1 MHSLISSELVC
12 RSTIL
17 HQSRAQD
24 TSKGMGID
32 AISNPEEKEAALAAK
47 RKRGNERKKAERARK
62 KMAIDDI
69 RDPKLK
75 EAAMAAAKKNKSEQ
89 NKKYQKKRKAMVG

>member
-1 MHSLISSELVC
+1 MS
-12 RSTIL
+12 
-17 HQSRAQD
+17 QYD
-24 TSKGMGID
+24 TAPIKVAGKIAGSGESALGID
-32 AISNPEEKEAALAAK
+32 AISNQEEKEDALAAK
-47 RKRGNERKKAERARK
+47 RKRGDERKKAERARK

>member
-17 HQSRAQD
+17 HQSRARD
-24 TSKGMGID
+24 RSKGVGID

-75 EAAMAAAKKNKSEQ
+75 EAAMAVAKKNKSDQ
-89 NKKYQKKRKAMVG
+89 NKKYKNKRKAMAG